1 MIFLEKISWKF
12 VLLQQDKQVNFKK
25 QNYYQ
30 TTEFMKQ
37 TSIVILICIFIISFL
52 LNSCTINID
61 PSVAST
67 TFGMQALYYEFIII
81 LISLIGG
88 IGCLIAGIVL
98 TVLGFTGSI
107 EWIVELSGFT
117 SRLINASPGV
127 VLMILGL
134 FLTLKSRL
142 KIKAKKPN

>member
-1 MIFLEKISWKF
+1 MKEKKACI
-12 VLLQQDKQVNFKK
+12 
-25 QNYYQ
+25 
-30 TTEFMKQ
+30 T
-37 TSIVILICIFIISFL
+37 ILICILVLSLL
-52 LNSCTINID
+52 LNSCTIDID
-61 PSVAST
+61 PSVANT
-67 TFGMQALYYEFIII
+67 TFGMQALHYEFIII

-107 EWIVELSGFT
+107 EWIIEVSGFT
-117 SRLINASPGV
+117 SRLINASPGI

-142 KIKAKKPN
+142 KIKAKKHS